1 MGAGS
6 IKRGKFGMKL
16 FFIVVAFITADGEK
30 LLIDGWYPLEVS
42 TLERC
47 EQGKERVDN
56 YIKETFKFNDVIVDY
71 SVTCEQVEVS

>member
-1 MGAGS
+1 
-6 IKRGKFGMKL
+6 MKVFL
-16 FFIVVAFITADGEK
+16 IVVTFFTADGQA
-30 LLIDGWYPLEVS
+30 LFIDGWYPFEVP

-47 EQGKERVDN
+47 EQGRRRVDD